1 MTQTQIVQA
10 LAEKCEVS
18 KKVSH
23 GFLTALSETAIREV
37 KKNGV
42 FVLPE
47 EGEGLRIAASLRRP
61 QIHTFRVAG
70 GRDKMPR
77 Q

>member
-10 LAEKCEVS
+10 LAEKCDVS
-18 KKVSH
+18 KKVSQ

-47 EGEGLRIAASLRRP
+47 ERRRP
-61 QIHTFRVAG
+61 KDRRVTAPPS
-70 GRDKMPR
+70 DSHV
-77 Q
+77 